1 MLCGQNSRNCQL
13 LVSIFKL
20 VFSLYVFES
29 NTPMIVKPLHFSLIQ
44 IYFPLFLGTV
54 MFDNKFKTK
63 ENKVLSE
70 DKILFVFIAKC

>member
-20 VFSLYVFES
+20 VFSLHVFAHS
-29 NTPMIVKPLHFSLIQ
+29 YDCVKPLHFSLIQ

-63 ENKVLSE
+63 ESKVLSE
-70 DKILFVFIAKC
+70 DKILFVFIAKF